1 MAATPTPEALELARF
16 KTLSGPEASRLDFA
30 VHFNPESLQY
40 TVQNTLKEEGKGAK
54 KKQHVSQ
61 TSAKL
66 TMQLVFDT
74 TDTGEDVRVYTDEMA
89 KLLQP
94 YKDGDDKSPPLVEF
108 GWGVYR
114 FTGLVEQYKETID
127 FFAAGGVPLRSSVDI
142 TLASQDVVFESSHN
156 PSASVDGDLSAQEP
170 TVHEQ
175 PEPGQ
180 SSGPSGAAGLAN
192 ALGDPRAA
200 RAIAA
205 LNGSSSLRFGAG
217 AGLAVGGGISLQAAA
232 AFSVGASAG
241 IGIGAG
247 AGIGIGGG
255 AGIGIGAGAGIGIGG
270 GIGIGAGASA
280 GAGFGASAGAGFG
293 VSAGAGFGV
302 SAGGGVGVS
311 AGGGLGVSAASGFAA
326 SAGTGLALGAGAA
339 ASLSASAGASL
350 SASAG
355 ASGGAF
361 ANLRTTS
368 TTSLSVPSGRGLF
381 SAGASVGTGANAQ
394 FAAGGRAEARSGSS
408 LAADVGAKTDLS
420 ARITFS

>member
-1 MAATPTPEALELARF
+1 MPTTPAPEALELARF
-16 KTLSGPEASRLDFA
+16 KSLSGPAAQRVDVA

-74 TDTGEDVRVYTDEMA
+74 TDTGEDVRLYTDDMA

-142 TLASQDVVFESSHN
+142 TLASQDVAFESSHN
-156 PSASVDGDLSAQEP
+156 PSASVDGDLAAQEP

-175 PEPGQ
+175 AGPGQ
-180 SSGPSGAAGLAN
+180 SSGPGGAAGLAN

-205 LNGSSSLRFGAG
+205 LNGSASLRFGAG
-217 AGLAVGGGISLQAAA
+217 GGLAVGGGVSLQAAA

-241 IGIGAG
+241 IGIGGG

-255 AGIGIGAGAGIGIGG
+255 AGIGVGGGIGVGASAGIGVGAGIGIGASAGAGIGIGA
-270 GIGIGAGASA
+270 GAGISA
-280 GAGFGASAGAGFG
+280 GAA
-293 VSAGAGFGV
+293 
-302 SAGGGVGVS
+302 
-311 AGGGLGVSAASGFAA
+311 
-326 SAGTGLALGAGAA
+326 
-339 ASLSASAGASL
+339 
-350 SASAG
+350 AG

-361 ANLRTTS
+361 AGLRATS
-368 TTSLSVPSGRGLF
+368 AASLSVPSGRALF
-381 SAGASVGTGANAQ
+381 SAGASVGTGSTAQ
-394 FAAGGRAEARSGSS
+394 FAAGGRAEARGGSS
-408 LAADVGAKTDLS
+408 LAADVGAKADLS
-420 ARITFS
+420 ARITFT